1 MGDCNE
7 NVIRMFSDCGLI
19 FSEVEFLL
27 SHTLGHVLY
36 LQTNNGISV
45 LFSRSDAEDFE
56 YRTLEEKIRTCQEQ
70 LQLLIEC
77 RDRLAAMITFQKKLN
92 EKERTLI

>member
-1 MGDCNE
+1 MHK
-7 NVIRMFSDCGLI
+7 FSDSSLTR
-19 FSEVEFLL
+19 
-27 SHTLGHVLY
+27 TLGHVLY
-36 LQTNNGISV
+36 LQANNGISV

-70 LQLLIEC
+70 LQLLI
-77 RDRLAAMITFQKKLN
+77 TFQKKLN